1 MAIAAAQAIIF
12 TFNVC
17 VKTTRNPKSSTTRA
31 PAAAVANA
39 ARPATTAASAL
50 PIWPR
55 LPLGCCFSS
64 SWWCNRRHCCC
75 AAALRLP
82 RRKRTSSAVS
92 PVHRSS
98 SNQQVFL
105 SGRSVGS
112 AASPVPADCPS
123 HVPSKRHSMRLSLS
137 LSLSRHAPCGDR
149 SLHAHL
155 RFGLLLWSLLFLG
168 EWCRAIDREPRDL
181 LAPPSDRKPSLPQLR
196 IWDLPFFILC

>member
-31 PAAAVANA
+31 SAAAVANA

-105 SGRSVGS
+105 TQRGRSVGDGAVVTS
-112 AASPVPADCPS
+112 AGRLPVPRPFVAPFNAS
-123 HVPSKRHSMRLSLS
+123 LSLS
-137 LSLSRHAPCGDR
+137 LSLSRHALAAIAR
-149 SLHAHL
+149 SMLTFAL
-155 RFGLLLWSLLFLG
+155 ASFFGRSSFWVNGVGRSTG
-168 EWCRAIDREPRDL
+168 NHEIY
-181 LAPPSDRKPSLPQLR
+181 
-196 IWDLPFFILC
+196 

>member
-1 MAIAAAQAIIF
+1 MSASKRRAIPRAQL
-12 TFNVC
+12 
-17 VKTTRNPKSSTTRA
+17 RA
-31 PAAAVANA
+31 SAAAVANA

-82 RRKRTSSAVS
+82 RRQRASSAVS

-123 HVPSKRHSMRLSLS
+123 HVASKRHSMRLSLS
-137 LSLSRHAPCGDR
+137 LSLSLVTPLAAIAR
-149 SLHAHL
+149 SMLTFAL
-155 RFGLLLWSLLFLG
+155 ASFFGRSSFWVNGVGRSTG
-168 EWCRAIDREPRDL
+168 NHEIY
-181 LAPPSDRKPSLPQLR
+181 
-196 IWDLPFFILC
+196 